1 MTLSNSYEQDVRG
14 LITFCDCPRHE
25 HSYPIKRED
34 NRFVSLS
41 LNVATN
47 LFRGAELEET
57 SDALLI
63 GLDNGQ
69 VLALVCLSAQKMGAF
84 AIRRGNT
91 YFVTIKFGTIQNLL
105 DLSYSIWRDKHF
117 LSHLRHDI
125 NDIDKLVNDVTL
137 SELEPNFYNELKLYN
152 SIQKAIFY
160 QCFETAISF
169 FWLHETAHILC
180 GHLSLFRQSDES
192 LEIIDEFLA
201 VDIDDDASETLIK
214 HPIPYHAMEIEA
226 DRWALGKIF
235 GKLHRKFVSTGHFY
249 SLEFIKTAIACT
261 LFPLSLHQYKL
272 LEDESYFY
280 DKKIKIKREDTHP
293 PLWFR
298 ADEVINAEEKAA
310 NDQWY
315 HQIRI
320 NKELEVIRFR
330 QKHLV
335 QLGLTALSQI
345 HPLFGEWLG
354 SVADLSREEATQR
367 IFNEAYNLFESS
379 QEDLFNYRCNILPK
393 SKGSV

>member
-1 MTLSNSYEQDVRG
+1 MSNYYEQDVKK
-14 LITFCDCPRHE
+14 LIAFCDCTRHE
-25 HSYPIKRED
+25 HSYPINRED
-34 NRFVSLS
+34 NIVVSITLDI
-41 LNVATN
+41 AKN

-69 VLALVCLSAQKMGAF
+69 VLVLVCLSAQKMGAF
-84 AIRRGNT
+84 AIRLGNT
-91 YFVTIKFGTIQNLL
+91 YFVAIKFGTIEKIL

-125 NDIDKLVNDVTL
+125 NDIDKLVNDVNL

-152 SIQKAIFY
+152 SIQKATFY

-180 GHLSLFRQSDES
+180 GHLSLFKQLDES

-201 VDIDDDASETLIK
+201 VDIDDDESETLIK
-214 HPIPYHAMEIEA
+214 YPIPYHAMEIEA
-226 DRWALGKIF
+226 DRWVLGKIF

-249 SLEFIKTAIACT
+249 PLEFITTAIACT

-272 LEDESYFY
+272 LKNESYFY
-280 DKKIKIKREDTHP
+280 DKKTKIKIEDTHP

-298 ADEVINAEEKAA
+298 ADEVINAEKKAA

-315 HQIRI
+315 SQIRI
-320 NKELEVIRFR
+320 NKQLEVIRFR

-335 QLGLTALSQI
+335 QLGLAALSQVD
-345 HPLFGEWLG
+345 PLFGEWLG
-354 SVADLSREEATQR
+354 SVGDLSREEAAQR
-367 IFNEAYNLFESS
+367 IFNEAYNLFEPWR
-379 QEDLFNYRCNILPK
+379 EDLSRYRRNIMK
-393 SKGSV
+393 KATG

>member
-1 MTLSNSYEQDVRG
+1 MILSSYYEQDIREF
-14 LITFCDCPRHE
+14 ITFCDCPRHE
-25 HSYPIKRED
+25 HSYPINRED
-34 NRFVSLS
+34 NIVVSITLDI
-41 LNVATN
+41 AKN

-69 VLALVCLSAQKMGAF
+69 VLVLVCLSAQKMGAF
-84 AIRRGNT
+84 AIRLGNT
-91 YFVTIKFGTIQNLL
+91 YFVAIKFGTIEKIL

-125 NDIDKLVNDVTL
+125 NDIDKLVNDVNL

-152 SIQKAIFY
+152 SIQKATFY

-169 FWLHETAHILC
+169 FWLHETAHILR
-180 GHLSLFRQSDES
+180 GHLSLFKQSDES

-201 VDIDDDASETLIK
+201 VDIDDDESETLIK
-214 HPIPYHAMEIEA
+214 YPIPYHAMEIEA

-249 SLEFIKTAIACT
+249 PLEFITTAIACT

-272 LEDESYFY
+272 LKNESYFY
-280 DKKIKIKREDTHP
+280 DKKTKIKHP

-298 ADEVINAEEKAA
+298 ADEVINAEKKAA

-315 HQIRI
+315 SQIRI

-335 QLGLTALSQI
+335 QLGLAALSQVN
-345 HPLFGEWLG
+345 PLFGEWLG
-354 SVADLSREEATQR
+354 SVGDLSREEAAQR
-367 IFNEAYNLFESS
+367 IFNEAYNLFEPW
-379 QEDLFNYRCNILPK
+379 QEDLSRYRCNIRLK
-393 SKGSV
+393 LKDSV